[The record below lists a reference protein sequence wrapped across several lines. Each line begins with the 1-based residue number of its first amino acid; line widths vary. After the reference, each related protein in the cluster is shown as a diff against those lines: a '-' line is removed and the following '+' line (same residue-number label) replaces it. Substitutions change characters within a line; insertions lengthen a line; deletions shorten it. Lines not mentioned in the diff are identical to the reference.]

1 MGGRTTRH
9 RRECESDAARGI
21 DTQDVPVVV
30 TQVAIRTTEVGSVVR
45 FAVPPEVTAAY
56 FDSAVLAI
64 HHGKAIDHCGGAVVV
79 ERGSKVWCVSVD

>member
-1 MGGRTTRH
+1 M
-9 RRECESDAARGI
+9 
-21 DTQDVPVVV
+21 V

-64 HHGKAIDHCGGAVVV
+64 HHGKTIDHCKV
-79 ERGSKVWCVSVD
+79 EVHLSRIGEREEKQGEARSERHCRGSGLRFSWSENK